1 MDDEP
6 EYKNKQRSS
15 FWWSSLVWLL
25 LLALAYF
32 GADIVDKGNA
42 LNAMTPV
49 PVLGYVLWG
58 GLAIALWF
66 LLLQPIVQ
74 FYNLRRVGRESLRR
88 QVRRASRVLRA
99 YRHEPET
106 SELRQ
111 LGEEFSA
118 APRDF
123 ESLEGRNGWQEL
135 LARYRQA
142 MHGRAHDTILG
153 YCKAAGVG
161 VVFSRNNMLDGLI
174 LLAMQMRLV
183 IALACIYGYKPSPV
197 FNACC
202 MGWIAVNSLIAAL
215 TRGAVEDLS
224 ATAADTMLELV
235 LGSDELA
242 TASTEIVATKAGLQ
256 ITVQILIEAIMAG
269 TAVYITGRLFLWKL
283 ENEGRE
289 VSLKTL
295 LELRAEGRRELAG
308 NLLRKAPAAMAHTA
322 AKVGAGAVKK
332 AGSLIKG
339 LFGASPDEPP
349 TEGTALPQPEPAKET
364 GSLTGRFKGLF
375 GSKVSKVAE
384 GVAAES
390 PAEPAMLP
398 EQAGSAKVEVVES
411 PGEPRPGS

>member
-1 MDDEP
+1 MADDS
-6 EYKNKQRSS
+6 EYRNKQRSS
-15 FWWSSLVWLL
+15 FWWSSLVWGLL
-25 LLALAYF
+25 LLLAYF
-32 GADIVDKGNA
+32 GADLVDKGNA
-42 LNAMTPV
+42 LNEMTPY
-49 PVLGYVLWG
+49 PVLGYVLWASIA
-58 GLAIALWF
+58 LALWF
-66 LLLQPIVQ
+66 LLLQPIIQ
-74 FYNLRRVGRESLRR
+74 FCNLRRAGKESLPR
-88 QVRRASRVLRA
+88 QARRAARVLRA
-99 YRHEPET
+99 YRHEPEG

-111 LGEEFSA
+111 LAEEFRA

-123 ESLEGRNGWQEL
+123 STLEGRNGWQEL

-142 MHGRAHDTILG
+142 IHGRAHDTILG

-161 VVFSRNNMLDGLI
+161 VVFSRNNLLDGLI
-174 LLAMQMRLV
+174 LLAMQVRLV
-183 IALACIYGYKPSPV
+183 IALARTYGYKPSPV

-202 MGWIAVNSLIAAL
+202 LGWIALNSLIAAL

-224 ATAADTMLELV
+224 TTAADTMLELV

-289 VSLKTL
+289 VTLKTL

-308 NLLRKAPAAMAHTA
+308 NLLRKAPGAVAHTA

-339 LFGASPDEPP
+339 LFGASAE
-349 TEGTALPQPEPAKET
+349 ESAELPQAGEAALLQPETAPAAKKEEPT
-364 GSLTGRFKGLF
+364 SLAGKLRGLF
-375 GSKVSKVAE
+375 GGK
-384 GVAAES
+384 AAKPEQGEALPL
-390 PAEPAMLP
+390 PAEPGPAT
-398 EQAGSAKVEVVES
+398 
-411 PGEPRPGS
+411 GEAEETPPRG